1 VTGTLT
7 GLTIIVTRPAAQAG
21 RFIERATAA
30 GARCIAFPTLAIE
43 KLVIDPATIDG
54 VRSRRWHWAVFT
66 STNAVECAFEQL
78 SPPIASRTA
87 AVGRATARS
96 LESRGISVDAR
107 PESANSEGLLA
118 LPEFAD
124 LRGQGVLLVKGSGGR
139 ELLQEEL
146 RARGAEL
153 LVLEV
158 YRRALAAPAADA
170 RSSLH
175 EALLRDADRVVA
187 ATSAEVLEA
196 LVQLTPAGDIEALQA
211 SRLLVPGP
219 RVAAAASRL
228 GWKGPVLQAPTAE
241 DDAMIAALITQLPGQ
256 RSNA

>member
-1 VTGTLT
+1 MTGQLA

-43 KLVIDPATIDG
+43 KLAIDPATING
-54 VRSRRWHWAVFT
+54 VRSRRWHWAIFT
-66 STNAVECAFEQL
+66 SANAVESAFEQL

-87 AVGRATARS
+87 AVGRATARA
-96 LESRGISVDAR
+96 LERRDINVDAR
-107 PESANSEGLLA
+107 PESANSEGLLS
-118 LPEFAD
+118 LTEFAD

-139 ELLQEEL
+139 ELLQDEL

-170 RSSLH
+170 TSSLH
-175 EALLRDADRVVA
+175 EALLRKTERVVA
-187 ATSAEVLEA
+187 ATSAEVLDA
-196 LVQLTPAGDIEALQA
+196 LLQLTPAGDIEALQD

-228 GWKGPVLQAPTAE
+228 GWKGPILLAPTAE